1 MIFKLFLADC
11 TGNKS
16 NVLYPNKVVVSS
28 EDLLKEAVSK
38 DHVCGEFVDG
48 RRSNSNFIA
57 SDVIVMDC
65 DNDHSENPDDWI
77 TPKLLEEMLADID
90 FVVVPSRH
98 DMLPKGNKTARPRFH
113 IYFPIK
119 EVKDA
124 DTYAGMKEA
133 IHKKYP
139 FFDDN
144 ALDAA
149 RFIFGT
155 DVEEVTWNEGWAQ
168 IDDFITVEATEHQ
181 EEPEGEFD
189 GTIAEGS
196 RNRTMSRYAGRLVT
210 RFGASEKA
218 HELFLERAKKCNPPL
233 DDDELSTI
241 WNSACKFAKKVQS
254 QEGYVP
260 PEEYENDFA
269 GGAALKP
276 EDYSDIGEAK
286 VLVREYGNELLFSNA
301 TDYMRFDGDLWVENK
316 QLAVGA
322 MEEFLDLQ
330 LQDARDELEEA
341 TQALID
347 LGVSKDAV
355 DAGGKT
361 LEKSVDK
368 NSIGAYFRFLAAQKY
383 LGFVMKRRDFK
394 YIQSGLNTAKPMLTV
409 DIADLDKD
417 EFLLNTPVATY
428 DLRHGIYGVQ
438 PHDPTDLITKITEV
452 APGDKGAEI
461 WKECL
466 DLIFCNDQELID
478 YVQLNVGMAVVGK
491 VYAEQ
496 MIIAYGG
503 GANGKSTFWNTIS
516 RVLGTYSG
524 KLSAETLT
532 TGCKRN
538 VKPEMAE
545 LKGKRLIIASEM
557 EEGMRLNTAVVKQL
571 CSTDEIFAEK
581 KYKDP
586 FKFTPSHTLVLYT
599 NHLPKVGANDDGIW
613 RRLKVIPFNAHIVG
627 NSDIKNYAD
636 YLFENA
642 GPAIMTWILE
652 GAKKAIERNFKV
664 EEPVCVK
671 EAVER
676 YRQDNDWLGQFLN
689 DCCEVGKDYEEK
701 SGALYQQY
709 RAYCITTGE
718 YTRSTSDFY
727 SSMDKLGFFRHRKT
741 QGVVVQGVKLKEGN
755 DFI

>member
-1 MIFKLFLADC
+1 MIFKLCLADC
-11 TGNKS
+11 TGNKN
-16 NVLYPNKVVVSS
+16 NVSYPNKVVVSS
-28 EDLLKEAVSK
+28 GEDLKEAVSK
-38 DHVCGEFVDG
+38 DHVCGEFTGG
-48 RRSNSNFIA
+48 RRSNSNFIS

-65 DNDHSENPDDWI
+65 DNDHSENPGDWI
-77 TPKLLEEMLADID
+77 TPKSLEKMLADID
-90 FVVVPSRH
+90 FAVVPSRH
-98 DMLPKGNKTARPRFH
+98 DMLPKGSKTARPRFH

-119 EVKDA
+119 EVTDA

-133 IHKKYP
+133 VHKKYP

-155 DVEEVTWNEGWAQ
+155 DVDEITWNEGWSQ
-168 IDDFITVEATEHQ
+168 IDDYIDLEDIDSED
-181 EEPEGEFD
+181 EEGEED
-189 GTIAEGS
+189 GSISEGS
-196 RNRTMSRYAGRLVT
+196 RNRTMSRYAGRVVT

-218 HELFLERAKKCNPPL
+218 HELFLQRARKCVPPL
-233 DDDELSTI
+233 DDSELNTI

-260 PEEYENDFA
+260 PDEYENDFA
-269 GGAALKP
+269 GGPALKP

-286 VLVREYGNELLFSNA
+286 VLVREYGNELIFSNA
-301 TDYMRFDGDLWVENK
+301 TDYMRYDGEVWVENK

-330 LQDARDELEEA
+330 LQDARDELEES

-347 LGVSKDAV
+347 LGVSKEAIDS
-355 DAGGKT
+355 GGKT
-361 LEKSVDK
+361 LEKSIDQ
-368 NSIGAYFRFLAAQKY
+368 NSISAYFRLVGAQKY

-394 YIQSGLNTAKPMLTV
+394 YISSGLNTAKPMVTV
-409 DIADLDKD
+409 DIEDLDKN

-428 DLRHGIYGVQ
+428 DLRKGTAGEQ
-438 PHDPTDLITKITEV
+438 PHDPRDLITKITEV
-452 APGDKGAEI
+452 APGIEGARI
-461 WKECL
+461 WEECL
-466 DLIFCNDQELID
+466 QLIFCNDQELID

-571 CSTDEIFAEK
+571 CSTDEIYAEK

-627 NSDIKNYAD
+627 NSDVKNYAD
-636 YLFENA
+636 VLFENA
-642 GPAIMTWILE
+642 GPAIMTWIIE
-652 GAKKAIERNFKV
+652 GAKKAIDCGFKV
-664 EEPVCVK
+664 DEPDCVK
-671 EAVER
+671 KAVEK
-676 YRQDNDWLGQFLN
+676 YRMDNDWLGQFLN
-689 DCCEVGKDYEEK
+689 DCCELGKDYEEK

-718 YTRSTSDFY
+718 YIRSTTDFY
-727 SSMDKLGFFRHRKT
+727 SSIDKAGLYRHRTSK
-741 QGVVVQGVKLKEGN
+741 GVVVHGVKLKEGN